1 MFQYLFVILLFIFL
15 GTALYGGV
23 KGAPW
28 VPTRKEDISR
38 FLKLANIKPEDV
50 VYDLGSGDGSL
61 VMAAAK
67 RGARAFGF
75 EISLFPYLISKI
87 KQLIIGLPNLSIRYK
102 DFFSQDLSLADLVY
116 VFLMPKCYRRLK
128 EKLETQLKPGA
139 RVITYVWPVPGWRPV
154 KVDKPTPRSITLYLY
169 QMA

>member
-1 MFQYLFVILLFIFL
+1 MLQYFLIGLLFIFL
-15 GTALYGGV
+15 STALYAGA

-28 VPTRKEDISR
+28 VPTHKKDVGR
-38 FLKLANIKPEDV
+38 FLSLANIKAGEI
-50 VYDLGSGDGSL
+50 VYDLGSGDGTL
-61 VMAAAK
+61 VLAAGK
-67 RGARAFGF
+67 CGARAIGF
-75 EISLFPYLISKI
+75 EISLFPYLLSKAR
-87 KQLIIGLPNLSIRYK
+87 QLAGGLSNVSIRYK
-102 DFFSQDLSLADLVY
+102 DFFSQNLSGADLVY